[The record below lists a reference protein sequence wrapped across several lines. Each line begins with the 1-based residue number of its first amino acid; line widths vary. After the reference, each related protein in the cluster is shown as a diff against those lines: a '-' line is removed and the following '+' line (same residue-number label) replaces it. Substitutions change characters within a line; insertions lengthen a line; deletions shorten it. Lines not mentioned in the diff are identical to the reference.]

1 MEKKSN
7 FSVKKADDS
16 SGFLLWQVTTLWQ
29 REIKKAL
36 ESVELSHSAFVIL
49 ASLLW
54 FDEQQI
60 EPTQTTII
68 NHTKLDKMTVSKSLK
83 TLASQKFVERFE
95 NELDTRAKSIL
106 LTKQG
111 KEVAI
116 QAVQIVEGVDMEF
129 FARLDAHET
138 KNLNKI
144 FIKLKNEN

>member
-1 MEKKSN
+1 MEKQSH
-7 FSVKKADDS
+7 FSVKKAEDS

-36 ESVELSHSAFVIL
+36 ESLELSHSAFVIL

-83 TLASQKFVERFE
+83 TLVSQGLVSRFE
-95 NELDTRAKSIL
+95 NELDTRAKTIIL
-106 LTKQG
+106 TDRG
-111 KEVAI
+111 KIIAI
-116 QAVQIVEGVDMEF
+116 QAVQIVEDVDRVF
-129 FARLDAHET
+129 FSKLSDDERIV
-138 KNLNKI
+138 LNEL
-144 FIKLKNEN
+144 FVKLT

>member
-1 MEKKSN
+1 MEKQSN
-7 FSVKKADDS
+7 FSVKKPDDS
-16 SGFLLWQVTTLWQ
+16 SGFLLWQVTILWQ

-83 TLASQKFVERFE
+83 NLVIQGFVGRFE
-95 NELDTRAKSIL
+95 NEIDTRAKSIT

-111 KEVAI
+111 KEIAI
-116 QAVQIVEGVDMEF
+116 QAVQIVESVDRGF
-129 FARLDAHET
+129 FSKLSDAERIG
-138 KNLNKI
+138 LNEL
-144 FIKLKNEN
+144 FVKLT